1 MIIFDGIPQELHG
14 DQLRKDKITYTLFGQ
29 NSKGIFI
36 SYNNKGKWLL
46 DTKSLSQNYSPVDN
60 NTAS

>member
-36 SYNNKGKWLL
+36 SYNNKGK
-46 DTKSLSQNYSPVDN
+46 
-60 NTAS
+60 